1 MKKGLLKTDVKLL
14 YQATE
19 AQLSSSLSASRPWND
34 IANQRAE
41 FERYSVPFGSVPY
54 GYRHLKETTLIERLK
69 TAADVFSRRLQ
80 PASSAGVWEG
90 E

>member
-1 MKKGLLKTDVKLL
+1 MFAATANGAKHEPCEKSCFIFRRSKHCRTKVKKGILKTDVKLL

-41 FERYSVPFGSVPY
+41 FERYAYRSVA
-54 GYRHLKETTLIERLK
+54 YRTVIVT
-69 TAADVFSRRLQ
+69 
-80 PASSAGVWEG
+80 
-90 E
+90 